1 MAPPTEPD
9 LSRPPDV
16 PDVPLEEHLA
26 AAAEQDLREADAPAI
41 ERALAAMVGHPQYP
55 CLGARSVFNSG
66 TVEIVVLGD
75 MRDPGS
81 VVALAD
87 RLLACAARSD
97 PDGPFVSLVATF
109 RAPIPQTEEEFER
122 SLWTVLQRLADIDD
136 RPWAEG
142 VSDDPGKPTFAFS
155 FGGTAYFVVG
165 LHPHA
170 SRIARRAPLP
180 TMVFNLHAQFERLR
194 AEGGFER
201 MRDTIRRRDTALQGD
216 TNPMAQDH
224 GAASEAQQYSG
235 REVEPDWRPP
245 FSPKGAR

>member
-1 MAPPTEPD
+1 MSPPTDAAPPEPD
-9 LSRPPDV
+9 APTAS
-16 PDVPLEEHLA
+16 LEEHLA
-26 AAAEQDLREADAPAI
+26 AAAEQDLREADPAAI
-41 ERALAAMVGHPQYP
+41 ERALAAMVAHPQYP

-75 MRDPGS
+75 MRDPWC
-81 VVALAD
+81 VDVLAD
-87 RLLACAARSD
+87 RLLAYAARSD

-109 RAPIPQTEEEFER
+109 RGPIPQTEEEFER
-122 SLWTVLQRLADIDD
+122 ALWTVLQRLADVDD
-136 RPWAEG
+136 QPWAEG
-142 VSDDPGKPTFAFS
+142 VSDDPAEPTFAFS

-216 TNPMAQDH
+216 PNPMAQDH
-224 GAASEAQQYSG
+224 GASSEARQYSG
-235 REVEPDWRPP
+235 REVGPAWRPP
-245 FSPKGAR
+245 FSPRPAR